1 MSSTLDLG
9 RPRTLGELLDT
20 TFGLQRRWFAVF
32 FWVTA
37 IVNVP
42 VAIAIDG
49 AWVGELH
56 HGQNAHGA
64 PGAVVAS
71 FLLGRLVVPALVT
84 ALHVRIVQA
93 LAAGQEPSV
102 AAAFRLLGSAAWLA
116 LAATALYILGTIVGF
131 VLLIVPGVIVAVR
144 WYFAPQVA
152 VVDRQSPGAAV
163 TTSSALVRGRFW
175 PVAGALLAGALVF
188 GILTAVPEAILGA
201 AGVAN
206 WIYVAAHA
214 VLGTIGVSLTA
225 LFGTLLFF
233 SLRAAPASGTPAAR
247 Q

>member
-1 MSSTLDLG
+1 VSTSLELG
-9 RPRTLGELLDT
+9 RPRTLGELLDM
-20 TFGLQRRWFAVF
+20 TFGLQRQWFAVF

-42 VAIAIDG
+42 VAIAVDG
-49 AWVGELH
+49 AWVGEFH
-56 HGQNAHGA
+56 HGQNASGA

-71 FLLGRLVVPALVT
+71 FLLTRLVVPALVT

-102 AAAFRLLGSAAWLA
+102 AGAFRLVGSAAWLA

-131 VLLIVPGVIVAVR
+131 LLLIVPGVIVAVR

-152 VVDRQSPGAAV
+152 VVDRRPAGPAVAA
-163 TTSSALVRGRFW
+163 SSDLVRGRFW
-175 PVAGALLAGALVF
+175 PVAGTLLVGALVF
-188 GILTAVPEAILGA
+188 GILTAVPEAIIGA

-214 VLGTIGVSLTA
+214 ILGTIGVSLTA

-233 SLRAAPASGTPAAR
+233 SLRATVRPEGPAVR